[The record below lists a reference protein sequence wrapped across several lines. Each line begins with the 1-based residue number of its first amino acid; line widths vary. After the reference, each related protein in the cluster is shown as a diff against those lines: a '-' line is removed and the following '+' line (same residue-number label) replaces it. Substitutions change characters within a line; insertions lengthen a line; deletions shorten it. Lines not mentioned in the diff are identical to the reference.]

1 MVHTEA
7 ASDIEVKIALEL
19 ARQTAFAK
27 FGVKNTE
34 LCRQA
39 YTSLFNGGE
48 GPIVKSAEIVA
59 REPDVTLRVSLL
71 FFIFLVVPLSKERE
85 IPQGTI
91 KTC

>member
-7 ASDIEVKIALEL
+7 ASDIEVKISVEL

-34 LCRQA
+34 LFRQA

-48 GPIVKSAEIVA
+48 RPILKSTEIVA
-59 REPDVTLRVSLL
+59 RDPDVTLRVSLL
-71 FFIFLVVPLSKERE
+71 FFIFLVVPLFTETE